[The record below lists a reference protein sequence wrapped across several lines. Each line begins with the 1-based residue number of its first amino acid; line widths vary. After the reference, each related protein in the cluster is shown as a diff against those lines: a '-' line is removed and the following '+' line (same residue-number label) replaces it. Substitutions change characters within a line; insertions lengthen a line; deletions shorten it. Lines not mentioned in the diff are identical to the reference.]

1 MDAKKYLTFDYL
13 KKHMISVDTWH
24 EHAKP
29 PIQSLSLFNLRLQQ
43 LFYFA
48 IASVMPAPL
57 PLWQNCSDSWGAIQI
72 ANGAVEFLEMSL
84 SLATSS
90 TESLQIRICYVEHGV
105 GIRNNPQQNTLEATQ
120 PKTLH
125 TTKTIRTHTT
135 PKQNRTQ
142 THQAS
147 TNIAALAT
155 CTPTTQSPQHIPKQ
169 FFFKLTWLVLGG
181 DPAARSH
188 RVEQFTALWGL

>member
-13 KKHMISVDTWH
+13 NKHMITVDTWH

-84 SLATSS
+84 SLATSI
-90 TESLQIRICYVEHGV
+90 TESLQIRIGYVEHGV
-105 GIRNNPQQNTLEATQ
+105 GIKNNPQHNTLEATQ

-125 TTKTIRTHTT
+125 TTKAITTHTT
-135 PKQNRTQ
+135 PKQNRKHKHPKPQQ
-142 THQAS
+142 TLLQANMYS
-147 TNIAALAT
+147 NNTKPPT
-155 CTPTTQSPQHIPKQ
+155 CPKAI
-169 FFFKLTWLVLGG
+169 FL
-181 DPAARSH
+181 
-188 RVEQFTALWGL
+188 